1 MKIVLKI
8 LLVFLSLCMLPGCG
22 QKKTYRIGVS
32 QCSSDDWRSKMN
44 EEIEREMMFHSDV
57 EVEIRSANDDSH
69 RQIADLRYFVDNGF
83 DIIIVAPNEEKSL
96 TPVVAEIY
104 KSGIPVVIFDRDIE
118 GDTYTA
124 RIGVDNVGL
133 GHSAGLYAANLVEGE
148 GNIIEIKGL
157 EGSSPAAERHEGFK
171 TVVDSLPRL
180 NMLAS
185 GCARWNQEDAV
196 PLVDSLLQLYPQ
208 TNIIYAHNDR
218 MAIGASIAANR
229 LGRGDI
235 KIIGIDA
242 APEIGIKAV
251 ADSVIDATFLYP
263 TEGHR
268 LIRRALD
275 IIEGKPY
282 PKDEMLP
289 LASAVDL
296 TNADILLLQ
305 NASLSEETAKMQ
317 MLKAQIDRY
326 WQQHSSQTTL
336 FYATLVILMLM
347 FFMVFMLLR
356 TFWSNR
362 RHRVVLEEKNRLLEE
377 ERDKQEKLN
386 EQLATATQSK
396 LAFFTNVSHDLRT
409 PLTLISEPVAQLAS
423 ASNLTPQQH
432 TLMQLANKNVRILMR
447 LINQVLDFRKY
458 DSGRLQLSPREVDF
472 RQIASEWLQSFK
484 PLAMKRH
491 IKFNVVFSDKDD
503 FRLGVD
509 IEKVER
515 VVFNLLANAF
525 KYTPDNG
532 TISFSAECA
541 AGMLQFSVADT
552 GIGISSDEIDRV
564 FDNFYQVEKIR
575 PNGSGI
581 GLWLSRSLVEM
592 HGGRIEI
599 SSTQG
604 KGSVFTVEIP
614 VRHVS
619 EEVSGAEPMISSE
632 DIATE
637 LSAIEGLA
645 MVSHMGDSSTHCVD
659 ESTVLV
665 DKSDSRPVVLVID
678 DSADMRL
685 FITELLKD
693 DYRVIRAANGKEGVR
708 MASKFVPDLI
718 ICDVMMPEMDGME
731 CCRIIKGEISTS
743 HIPLLML
750 TACAMDEQRIEG
762 YVSGADGYLSKPF
775 SHDVLL
781 ARCGSLIA
789 NRRRIDNIWQS
800 KSVLKAVAADKAASA
815 DMALAIAPSPD
826 SSAGADIDSE
836 FYNRFLTIVKKE
848 LSNPELSVDS
858 LAGQM
863 GLGRSQFYRKIKA
876 LTNYSPIEL
885 LRNLRLQ
892 QARSLLTTTEKSI
905 SEIAYE
911 TGFSTPAYFT
921 KCFRD
926 TFGMTPS
933 DLRTQLS
940 QTS

>member
-1 MKIVLKI
+1 M
-8 LLVFLSLCMLPGCG
+8 
-22 QKKTYRIGVS
+22 
-32 QCSSDDWRSKMN
+32 
-44 EEIEREMMFHSDV
+44 
-57 EVEIRSANDDSH
+57 
-69 RQIADLRYFVDNGF
+69 
-83 DIIIVAPNEEKSL
+83 
-96 TPVVAEIY
+96 
-104 KSGIPVVIFDRDIE
+104 VIFDRDIE

-509 IEKVER
+509 IEKIER

-525 KYTPDNG
+525 KYTP
-532 TISFSAECA
+532 T
-541 AGMLQFSVADT
+541 
-552 GIGISSDEIDRV
+552 
-564 FDNFYQVEKIR
+564 
-575 PNGSGI
+575 
-581 GLWLSRSLVEM
+581 
-592 HGGRIEI
+592 
-599 SSTQG
+599 
-604 KGSVFTVEIP
+604 TV
-614 VRHVS
+614 H
-619 EEVSGAEPMISSE
+619 
-632 DIATE
+632 
-637 LSAIEGLA
+637 
-645 MVSHMGDSSTHCVD
+645 
-659 ESTVLV
+659 
-665 DKSDSRPVVLVID
+665 
-678 DSADMRL
+678 
-685 FITELLKD
+685 
-693 DYRVIRAANGKEGVR
+693 
-708 MASKFVPDLI
+708 
-718 ICDVMMPEMDGME
+718 
-731 CCRIIKGEISTS
+731 
-743 HIPLLML
+743 
-750 TACAMDEQRIEG
+750 
-762 YVSGADGYLSKPF
+762 
-775 SHDVLL
+775 
-781 ARCGSLIA
+781 
-789 NRRRIDNIWQS
+789 
-800 KSVLKAVAADKAASA
+800 
-815 DMALAIAPSPD
+815 
-826 SSAGADIDSE
+826 
-836 FYNRFLTIVKKE
+836 
-848 LSNPELSVDS
+848 
-858 LAGQM
+858 
-863 GLGRSQFYRKIKA
+863 
-876 LTNYSPIEL
+876 
-885 LRNLRLQ
+885 
-892 QARSLLTTTEKSI
+892 
-905 SEIAYE
+905 
-911 TGFSTPAYFT
+911 
-921 KCFRD
+921 
-926 TFGMTPS
+926 
-933 DLRTQLS
+933 
-940 QTS
+940 

>member
-185 GCARWNQEDAV
+185 GWARWNQEDAV

-275 IIEGKPY
+275 ILEGKPY

-305 NASLSEETAKMQ
+305 NASLSEETAKMH
-317 MLKAQIDRY
+317 MLKTQVDRY

-458 DSGRLQLSPREVDF
+458 DSGRLELSPREVDF

-509 IEKVER
+509 IEKIER

-525 KYTPDNG
+525 KYYCCP
-532 TISFSAECA
+532 I
-541 AGMLQFSVADT
+541 
-552 GIGISSDEIDRV
+552 
-564 FDNFYQVEKIR
+564 K
-575 PNGSGI
+575 
-581 GLWLSRSLVEM
+581 
-592 HGGRIEI
+592 
-599 SSTQG
+599 
-604 KGSVFTVEIP
+604 
-614 VRHVS
+614 
-619 EEVSGAEPMISSE
+619 
-632 DIATE
+632 
-637 LSAIEGLA
+637 
-645 MVSHMGDSSTHCVD
+645 
-659 ESTVLV
+659 
-665 DKSDSRPVVLVID
+665 
-678 DSADMRL
+678 L
-685 FITELLKD
+685 FEAKQ
-693 DYRVIRAANGKEGVR
+693 N
-708 MASKFVPDLI
+708 
-718 ICDVMMPEMDGME
+718 
-731 CCRIIKGEISTS
+731 
-743 HIPLLML
+743 
-750 TACAMDEQRIEG
+750 
-762 YVSGADGYLSKPF
+762 
-775 SHDVLL
+775 
-781 ARCGSLIA
+781 
-789 NRRRIDNIWQS
+789 
-800 KSVLKAVAADKAASA
+800 
-815 DMALAIAPSPD
+815 
-826 SSAGADIDSE
+826 
-836 FYNRFLTIVKKE
+836 
-848 LSNPELSVDS
+848 
-858 LAGQM
+858 
-863 GLGRSQFYRKIKA
+863 
-876 LTNYSPIEL
+876 
-885 LRNLRLQ
+885 
-892 QARSLLTTTEKSI
+892 
-905 SEIAYE
+905 
-911 TGFSTPAYFT
+911 
-921 KCFRD
+921 
-926 TFGMTPS
+926 
-933 DLRTQLS
+933 
-940 QTS
+940 